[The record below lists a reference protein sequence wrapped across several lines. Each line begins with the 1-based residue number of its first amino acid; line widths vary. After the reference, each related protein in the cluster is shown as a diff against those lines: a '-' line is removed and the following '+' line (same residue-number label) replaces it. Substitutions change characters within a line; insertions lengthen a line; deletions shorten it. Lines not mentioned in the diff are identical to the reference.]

1 LHEEVWPGLHR
12 LKHADRRSA
21 GIKEL
26 SVSGPKLVSD
36 FWFLACEM
44 RQVLTFLFVMAL
56 AAAGYYL
63 FTPGGRQFIDR
74 VYINWTRT
82 EYQARFRAGERL
94 PGTPD
99 LARLNE
105 RLAAHGA
112 KLGAPVYLRIFKLE
126 SELELWIEEDGRFV
140 RLATY
145 PICLWS
151 GRLGPK
157 LKEGDRQAPEGFYTV
172 AAEQLNP
179 NSRMH
184 RSFSL
189 GFPNAFDQA
198 HGRTGSFLMVHGG
211 CASTGCYA
219 VTDPVVDEIWRLVT
233 AALDQGQARF
243 PVHVFPFRM
252 TDRNVRLRRGDRWEG
267 FWADLKKGY
276 DLFQQSRVPPVVS
289 VCKGRYVFEAGSLDR
304 VSQPVEE
311 GCPPEVAGNL

>member
-1 LHEEVWPGLHR
+1 
-12 LKHADRRSA
+12 
-21 GIKEL
+21 
-26 SVSGPKLVSD
+26 
-36 FWFLACEM
+36 M
-44 RQVLTFLFVMAL
+44 RQALTFLLVL
-56 AAAGYYL
+56 AVSVAGYYL
-63 FTPGGRQFIDR
+63 LTPGGRQLIDR
-74 VYINWTRT
+74 VYINWTRA
-82 EYQARFRAGERL
+82 EYQARFRAGEAL
-94 PGTPD
+94 PGTPN
-99 LARLNE
+99 LGRLNE

-112 KLGAPVYLRIFKLE
+112 KLGVPVYLRIFKLE
-126 SELELWIEEDGRFV
+126 SEVELWIVKDGRFV
-140 RLATY
+140 HFATY

-151 GRLGPK
+151 GQLGPK

-189 GFPNAFDQA
+189 GFPNVFDRA

-233 AALDQGQARF
+233 AALEQGQVRF

-252 TDRNVRLRRGDRWEG
+252 TDRNVRLRRGDQWAG

-276 DLFQQSRVPPVVS
+276 DLFEQSRMPPVVN
-289 VCKGRYVFEAGSLDR
+289 VCKGRYVFEAGSLER
-304 VSQPVEE
+304 VTQSVEE
-311 GCPPEVAGNL
+311 SCRSEVAGSS

>member
-1 LHEEVWPGLHR
+1 
-12 LKHADRRSA
+12 
-21 GIKEL
+21 
-26 SVSGPKLVSD
+26 
-36 FWFLACEM
+36 M
-44 RQVLTFLFVMAL
+44 RQGLAVLLVMAF
-56 AAAGYYL
+56 AVAGYYL
-63 FTPGGRQFIDR
+63 LTPSGRQAIDEL
-74 VYINWTRT
+74 YIDWTRS
-82 EYQARFRAGERL
+82 EYLTRYRAGKRL

-112 KLGAPVYLRIFKLE
+112 KLGVPVYLRIFKLE
-126 SELELWIEEDGRFV
+126 SELELWIEKDGRFV
-140 RLATY
+140 HFATY
-145 PICLWS
+145 PICRWS
-151 GRLGPK
+151 GQLGPK

-233 AALDQGQARF
+233 AALDNGQMRF

-252 TDRNVRLRRGDRWEG
+252 TDRNLRWRRGNLWED

-276 DLFQQSRVPPVVS
+276 DLFDQNRMPPMIS
-289 VCKGRYVFEAGSLDR
+289 VCKGRYVFEAGR
-304 VSQPVEE
+304 VETVSEAVEE
-311 GCPPEVAGNL
+311 SCLAEVAGSS